1 MLPTLLSFIFRVY
14 DNGSRRVLEIRSEG
28 SIPSTLTRIVRVSFK
43 VGTIPEI
50 PCVSISQWYVMKPEP
65 DNNFLKDTYSN
76 TLKRVV
82 GSIPAFGVYQIRN
95 MVLQRIHTP
104 SYCILF

>member
-1 MLPTLLSFIFRVY
+1 MLPTLLNCIFRVY

-65 DNNFLKDTYSN
+65 NN
-76 TLKRVV
+76 
-82 GSIPAFGVYQIRN
+82 
-95 MVLQRIHTP
+95 
-104 SYCILF
+104 ILFCPGSLMVKQSADNRSI